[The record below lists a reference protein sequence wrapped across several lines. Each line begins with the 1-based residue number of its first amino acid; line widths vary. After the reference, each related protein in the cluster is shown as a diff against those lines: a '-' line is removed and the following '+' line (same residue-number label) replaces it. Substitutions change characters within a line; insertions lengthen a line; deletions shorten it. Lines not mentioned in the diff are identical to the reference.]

1 MLFSIRI
8 LSGTHHIIQAMRRV
22 LVTGGAGFIGS
33 SLVNALMTSR
43 DCNIIVL
50 DNLSRGS
57 LDNISN
63 WIGSPNFEFVQ
74 YDMLDYCVP
83 SKEQESPLQKAV
95 DRSDTIFHLAANP
108 DVKIGSE
115 NTRIDFQQNVQVTYN
130 LLESIRK
137 SKLNMIQKNADATQ
151 RKKKHLIFASSSTV
165 YGEAIVRPT
174 PENYSP
180 VYPISL
186 YGATKLA
193 GESIISGYCH
203 MFDIHCIV
211 ARLANIIGPTNSHG
225 VVHDFISKLSSHPD
239 YLDILGNGQQ
249 NKSYLYIDDCV
260 SALLLLA
267 RKVDEEY
274 DDIDSLDRNVN
285 MNGQPTHDN
294 FSDRTNRKYDNNQS
308 YHKQSRFEVF
318 NIGSDD
324 TITVM
329 QIAQIVI
336 EQLSLKRG
344 NVRNVFKNTFEGG
357 RGWIGDVPDFW
368 LDCSKL
374 KNAGWSPRYKRSKDA
389 VIHTCSEYVKMNK
402 SKGIC

>member
-1 MLFSIRI
+1 
-8 LSGTHHIIQAMRRV
+8 MRSV
-22 LVTGGAGFIGS
+22 LITGGAGFIGS
-33 SLVNALMTSR
+33 SLVNALMTSG
-43 DCNIIVL
+43 DCDIIVL

-74 YDMLDYCVP
+74 YDMLDYPVP
-83 SKEQESPLQKAV
+83 SKERESPLQKAV
-95 DRSDTIFHLAANP
+95 DRSDTIFHLAANT
-108 DVKIGSE
+108 DVVIGFE

-130 LLESIRK
+130 LLEAVRK
-137 SKLNMIQKNADATQ
+137 SKLNMVRKNVEVSE
-151 RKKKHLIFASSSTV
+151 RKKKQLIFASSSTV
-165 YGEAIVRPT
+165 YGEAIVKPT

-180 VYPISL
+180 LYPISL

-193 GESIISGYCH
+193 GEAIVSGYCH
-203 MFDIHCIV
+203 MFDIQCIV

-267 RKVDEEY
+267 KKMEEHEIT
-274 DDIDSLDRNVN
+274 DIPDRNSDRYSQV
-285 MNGQPTHDN
+285 MYDN
-294 FSDRTNRKYDNNQS
+294 FGDRTKRKYINNEKHQ
-308 YHKQSRFEVF
+308 KQGGFEVF

-324 TITVM
+324 TITVV
-329 QIAQIVI
+329 QIAYIVI
-336 EQLSLKRG
+336 EQLSLERD
-344 NVRNVFKNTFEGG
+344 NVRKLFKNTLPGG
-357 RGWIGDVPDFW
+357 RGWKGDVPDFW

-374 KNAGWSPRYKRSKDA
+374 KNAGWRPKYKCSKEA
-389 VIHTCSEYVKMNK
+389 VIHTCSEYIKMNTTK
-402 SKGIC
+402 QNR

>member
-1 MLFSIRI
+1 VATTFIV
-8 LSGTHHIIQAMRRV
+8 QAMHRV
-22 LVTGGAGFIGS
+22 LITGGAGFIGS
-33 SLVNALMTSR
+33 SLVNSLMTSR
-43 DCNIIVL
+43 NCDVIVL

-57 LDNISN
+57 FDNISN
-63 WIGSPNFEFVQ
+63 WIGFPNFEFVQ
-74 YDMLDYCVP
+74 YDMLDYSVP
-83 SKEQESPLQKAV
+83 SKAQESPLQNAV

-108 DVKIGSE
+108 DVAMGSE

-130 LLESIRK
+130 LLEAIRK
-137 SKLNMIQKNADATQ
+137 SQVSVVQKMANKPR
-151 RKKKHLIFASSSTV
+151 RKKKQLIFASSSTV
-165 YGEAIVRPT
+165 YGEAVAKPT

-180 VYPISL
+180 LYPISL

-193 GESIISGYCH
+193 GEAIVSGYCH
-203 MFDIHCIV
+203 MLGIRCIV

-267 RKVDEEY
+267 KKMDAEY
-274 DDIDSLDRNVN
+274 DATDSPVRDLNIDRQLVY
-285 MNGQPTHDN
+285 DN
-294 FSDRTNRKYDNNQS
+294 LSDRTNKKYNNTES
-308 YHKQSRFEVF
+308 KQKKAQLEVF

-329 QIAQIVI
+329 EIAQIVI
-336 EQLSLKRG
+336 DRLSLKRDK
-344 NVRNVFKNTFEGG
+344 VRNVFKNTFEGG
-357 RGWIGDVPDFW
+357 RGWKGDVPDFW

-374 KNAGWSPRYKRSKDA
+374 KATGWSPKYRGSKDA
-389 VIHTCSEYVKMNK
+389 VIHTCNGYIGMNATK
-402 SKGIC
+402 